1 MAKYRLGVMGT
12 FKNKVGIV
20 VGRKWR
26 TIDVMS
32 AYQGDVKNPN
42 TSKQKLVRMKF
53 GTLSSLAAALSNAL
67 HYGYAGVSSGTKVP
81 QRCAFIKENYGGHV
95 VDVTLPDKITV
106 DYTLIEVSKGS
117 HMEASFGSPNFDEPL
132 TVTVA
137 FSYEVIADFSKAT
150 DKVHLVVYNPGDGRC
165 LMAQGLASAHTI
177 SCVVPNSWNGETVH
191 VWAFVIDGDVEG
203 LPTDPN
209 QVSNSHYI
217 GKGSIS

>member
-1 MAKYRLGVMGT
+1 MGKYRLGVMGT

-26 TIDVMS
+26 NIDVMS

-42 TSKQKLVRMKF
+42 TSKQKVVRMKF
-53 GTLSSLAAALSNAL
+53 GTLSSLAASFSKALR
-67 HYGYAGVSSGTKVP
+67 YGYAGVSAGTKVP
-81 QRCAFIKENYGGHV
+81 QRCAFIKENYDGHV
-95 VDVTLPDKITV
+95 VDVTLPDTITV
-106 DYTLIEVSKGS
+106 DYTLMQVSKGS
-117 HMEASFGSPNFDEPL
+117 HMEPSFGSPQFDDPL

-137 FSYEVIADFSKAT
+137 FSYEVIPDFSKAT

-165 LMAQGLASAHTI
+165 VMAQAAASAHTI
-177 SCVVPNSWNGETVH
+177 SCVVPNAWNGEIVH

-217 GKGSIS
+217 GSGSIS

>member
-26 TIDVMS
+26 NLNVMS

-42 TSKQKLVRMKF
+42 TSKQQVVRMKF
-53 GTLSSLAAALSNAL
+53 GTLSSLAAAFSKAVR
-67 HYGYAGVSSGTKVP
+67 YGYAGVSAGTKVP
-81 QRCAFIKENYGGHV
+81 QRCAFIKQNYESDV
-95 VDVTLPDKITV
+95 VEVTLPDTISV
-106 DYTLIEVSKGS
+106 DYTLMQVSKGS
-117 HMEASFGSPNFDEPL
+117 HMEASFGSPQFDEPL

-137 FSYEVIADFSKAT
+137 FSYEVIPDFSKAT
-150 DKVHLVVYNPGDGRC
+150 DKVYLVVYNPGDNRVV
-165 LMAQGLASAHTI
+165 MAQAAASAHTI
-177 SCVVPNSWNGETVH
+177 SCVVPNAWNGETVH
-191 VWAFVIDGDVEG
+191 VYAFVVDGDVEG

-217 GKGSIS
+217 GNGSIS

>member
-1 MAKYRLGVMGT
+1 MGT

-26 TIDVMS
+26 NLNVMS

-42 TSKQKLVRMKF
+42 TSKQQLVRMKF
-53 GTLSSLAAALSNAL
+53 GTLSSLAAAFSKAVR
-67 HYGYAGVSSGTKVP
+67 YGYAGVSAGTKVP
-81 QRCAFIKENYGGHV
+81 QRCAFIKDNYEGNV
-95 VDVTLPDKITV
+95 VEITLPSTIDV
-106 DYTLIEVSKGS
+106 DYTNMQVSKGS

-137 FSYEVIADFSKAT
+137 FSYEIITDFSKVN
-150 DKVHLVVYNPGDGRC
+150 DKVHLVVYNPGDNRVV
-165 LMAQGLASAHTI
+165 MAQAAASTRTI
-177 SCVVPNSWNGETVH
+177 SCVVPNAWNGETVH

-217 GKGSIS
+217 GNGTIS

>member
-26 TIDVMS
+26 NLNVMS

-42 TSKQKLVRMKF
+42 TSKQQIVRMKF
-53 GTLSSLAAALSNAL
+53 GALSSMAATFSKAVR
-67 HYGYAGVSSGTKVP
+67 YGYAGVSAGTKVP
-81 QRCAFIKENYGGHV
+81 QRCAFIKQNYEDDV
-95 VDVTLPDKITV
+95 VEVTLPDTVVV
-106 DYTLIEVSKGS
+106 DYTLMQVSKGS
-117 HMEASFGSPNFDEPL
+117 HMEASFGSPSFDEPL
-132 TVTVA
+132 TVTVT
-137 FSYEVIADFSKAT
+137 FSYEVIPDFSKDT
-150 DKVHLVVYNPGDGRC
+150 DKVHLVVYNPGDNRVI
-165 LMAQGLASAHTI
+165 MSQALASAHKI
-177 SCVVPNSWNGETVH
+177 SCVVPNAWNGETVH

-217 GKGSIS
+217 GNGSIS

>member
-26 TIDVMS
+26 NLDVMS

-42 TSKQKLVRMKF
+42 TSKQQIVRMKF
-53 GTLSSLAAALSNAL
+53 GTLSSLAADFSKAV

-81 QRCAFIKENYGGHV
+81 QRCAFIKDNYGGHV
-95 VDVTLPDKITV
+95 VDVTLPDNISV
-106 DYTLIEVSKGS
+106 DYTLMQVSKGS
-117 HMEASFGSPNFDEPL
+117 HMGASYGNPQFDEAQ
-132 TVTVA
+132 TVKVE
-137 FSYEVIADFSKAT
+137 FSYEVIPDFSKAT
-150 DKVHLVVYNPGDGRC
+150 DKVYLVVYSPDEGRC
-165 LMAQGLASAHTI
+165 VMAQGLASARKI
-177 SCVVPNSWNGETVH
+177 SCVVPNGWNGETVH
-191 VWAFVIDGDVEG
+191 VYAFVIDGDVEG

-217 GKGSIS
+217 GSGSIG

>member
-26 TIDVMS
+26 NLNVMS

-42 TSKQKLVRMKF
+42 TSKQQIVRMKF
-53 GTLSSLAAALSNAL
+53 GALSSLAAAFSKTVR
-67 HYGYAGVSSGTKVP
+67 YGYAGVSAGTKVP
-81 QRCAFIKENYGGHV
+81 QRCAFIKQNYEDNV
-95 VDVTLPDKITV
+95 VAVTLPDTIDV
-106 DYTLIEVSKGS
+106 DYTMMQVSKGS

-132 TVTVA
+132 TVKVA
-137 FSYEVIADFSKAT
+137 FSYQIIPDFSKDT
-150 DKVHLVVYNPGDGRC
+150 DKVHLVVYNPGDNRVI
-165 LMAQGLASAHTI
+165 MAQAAASAHTI
-177 SCVVPNSWNGETVH
+177 SCVVPNAWNGEVVH

-217 GKGSIS
+217 GNGSIS

>member
-26 TIDVMS
+26 NLNVMS

-42 TSKQKLVRMKF
+42 TSKQQLVRMKF
-53 GTLSSLAAALSNAL
+53 GTLSSLAAAFSKAVR
-67 HYGYAGVSSGTKVP
+67 YGYAGVSAGTKVP
-81 QRCAFIKENYGGHV
+81 QRCAFIKDNYEGNV
-95 VDVTLPDKITV
+95 VEITLPSTIDV
-106 DYTLIEVSKGS
+106 DYTNMQVSKGS

-137 FSYEVIADFSKAT
+137 FSYEIITDFSKVN
-150 DKVHLVVYNPGDGRC
+150 DKVHLVVYNPGDNRVV
-165 LMAQGLASAHTI
+165 MAQAAASTRTI
-177 SCVVPNSWNGETVH
+177 SCVVPNAWNGETVH

-217 GKGSIS
+217 GNGTIS